1 MKIISITT
9 LSVIKLSTFCTF
21 FSCQVSPASPH
32 PQASVSL
39 SFFHFFG
46 WCSNSFR
53 RGTGGFIGDMGG
65 KFSTSKSDFMG
76 KNFQGNALFRQVC
89 SLSGRSRMQLVHLLT
104 GDYSQVNSANAVQDS
119 SISFWHLTASNLR
132 DVSSESSLRSEC
144 RVVGIFG

>member
-1 MKIISITT
+1 MYFF
-9 LSVIKLSTFCTF
+9 LLLG
-21 FSCQVSPASPH
+21 FSCLSPP
-32 PQASVSL
+32 PGKCFPIFFPFLWMV
-39 SFFHFFG
+39 FHFFQK
-46 WCSNSFR
+46 R
-53 RGTGGFIGDMGG
+53 DRGTGAFIGDMGG

-76 KNFQGNALFRQVC
+76 KIFQGNALFRQVC

-144 RVVGIFG
+144 RGVGIFR